1 MNNNFKNP
9 IVGFPEEWSAF
20 FNRHPSWHQVLK
32 NLLRILKKTFIRTA
46 TLPIAAEKVVF
57 FMGRLCAEDFNE
69 ICLLVC
75 NGYGY
80 GSLKILRGFYERVV
94 TMAYL
99 SENQEEAEQFLNY
112 HHIHKGKLINHAEK
126 FFGNLNQYI
135 SEEEIEE
142 VKSNFKE
149 FKSKFQMTQCKSC
162 KTTRIM
168 HSWSKLDIA
177 AMAKKTKLDKL
188 YFPGY
193 FYPTLQSHATAS
205 SIIQRLKNSG
215 NESISFNEMPQPEI
229 ADRSLII
236 AHSLII
242 QVIDIQNRFFNL
254 DLSTN
259 LESLVEDFKNLWR
272 EQLKSEV

>member
-1 MNNNFKNP
+1 MNDNFNDP
-9 IVGFPEEWSAF
+9 IVGFPKEWKAF

-32 NLLRILKKTFIRTA
+32 KLHQVLETTFIRTPSLS
-46 TLPIAAEKVVF
+46 TPAERIVF

-94 TMAYL
+94 TIAYL
-99 SENQEEAEQFLNY
+99 SENQDEAEQFLNY
-112 HHIHKGKLINHAEK
+112 HHIHRGKLTHHAEK
-126 FFGNLNQYI
+126 FFGNLDKYI
-135 SEEEIEE
+135 SKEEIKEA
-142 VKSNFKE
+142 KKNFDE
-149 FKSKFQMTQCKSC
+149 FKSKFQMTQCKNC
-162 KTTRIM
+162 NTTRIM

-205 SIIQRLKNSG
+205 SIFKRLNSSEG
-215 NESISFNEMPQPEI
+215 SISFNEKSQPEI

-236 AHSLII
+236 AHNLII
-242 QVIDIQNRFFNL
+242 QIVDIQNRFFNL
-254 DLSTN
+254 DLSVD
-259 LESLVEDFKNLWR
+259 LEHLVKDFEKLWK